1 MNSDLLRDR
10 PMRIMYMYLEGAFVP
25 YISVVDY
32 IFITNLD
39 KITDYK
45 FLYDV
50 FSTFGNILSCKIM
63 TDENRQSK
71 GFGFVCL
78 SAPNEATKTVTEMN
92 GSIVGSKPL
101 YVALAQRKEESR
113 MNLTNQ
119 HVQLPFHNRMMSY
132 LPTPRWTGACVGR
145 FTNST
150 VISGLDNATAQK
162 QMLRERLFPLIQQI
176 QPDLAGKIT
185 DMLLLEIDNTELC
198 HMLDSRES
206 LKAKVCS
213 FRTTNFFFSP
223 SLFRLKKLLQY
234 FKLIKLQQIL
244 LLYKTKQKR
253 INKLMY
259 FSFHSMETSGY
270 NMQHI
275 RTLDLVSYLNFINHS
290 SK

>member
-1 MNSDLLRDR
+1 
-10 PMRIMYMYLEGAFVP
+10 
-25 YISVVDY
+25 
-32 IFITNLD
+32 
-39 KITDYK
+39 
-45 FLYDV
+45 
-50 FSTFGNILSCKIM
+50 
-63 TDENRQSK
+63 
-71 GFGFVCL
+71 
-78 SAPNEATKTVTEMN
+78 
-92 GSIVGSKPL
+92 
-101 YVALAQRKEESR
+101 
-113 MNLTNQ
+113 
-119 HVQLPFHNRMMSY
+119 MSY
-132 LPTPRWTGACVGR
+132 LPTPPRWTGACVGR

-185 DMLLLEIDNTELC
+185 DMLLLEIDNTELS

-213 FRTTNFFFSP
+213 FRTMNFFFSP

-253 INKLMY
+253 LNKLMY

-270 NMQHI
+270 NMRHKDSRFSFLPQLHK
-275 RTLDLVSYLNFINHS
+275 SFIEIT
-290 SK
+290 